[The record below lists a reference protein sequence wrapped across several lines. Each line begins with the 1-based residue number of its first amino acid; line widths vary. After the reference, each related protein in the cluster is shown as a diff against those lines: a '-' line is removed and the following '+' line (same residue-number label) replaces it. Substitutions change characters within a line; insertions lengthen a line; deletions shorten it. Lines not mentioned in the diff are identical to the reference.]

1 MSAPRSPASLDALGL
16 SHQPRKRFGQNF
28 LHDAGVIGQI
38 VDAIAPNPDDLLLEI
53 GPGMGALTEPLL
65 DSVKRLTVV
74 ELDTD
79 LADSLRI
86 RIGANSH
93 TGLTIVKANALQV
106 DYRALYCDMAAAA
119 GLEPTKQDKK
129 LRVVG
134 NLPYNISTP
143 LLFYLIGFADV
154 IDDMHFMLQKEV
166 VERITAAPDSA
177 EYGRLSV
184 MMQYYCDTEYLLT
197 VPNGAFRPAP
207 KVTSAVFRLR
217 PYRDKPLVAR
227 DEALFAHVVREAFNH
242 RRKSLRAIFKKPAN
256 LPSVSEAQ
264 LEQIGLAPMARP
276 ENLNVADFVQ
286 LSDAMAELA

>member
-93 TGLTIVKANALQV
+93 TGLTIVRANALQV
-106 DYRALYCDMAAAA
+106 DYRALYRDMAAAA

-184 MMQYYCDTEYLLT
+184 MIQYYCDTEYLLT

-256 LPSVSEAQ
+256 LPNVSEAQ

-286 LSDAMAELA
+286 LSDAIAELA

>member
-93 TGLTIVKANALQV
+93 TGLTIVRANALQV
-106 DYRALYCDMAAAA
+106 DYRALYRDMAAAA
-119 GLEPTKQDKK
+119 GLEPTRQDKK

-184 MMQYYCDTEYLLT
+184 MIQYYCDTEYLLT

-256 LPSVSEAQ
+256 LPNVSEAQ

-276 ENLNVADFVQ
+276 ENLSVADFVQ

>member
-106 DYRALYCDMAAAA
+106 DYRALYRDMAAAA

-217 PYRDKPLVAR
+217 PYRDKPLIAR

-256 LPSVSEAQ
+256 LPSVSETQ

-286 LSDAMAELA
+286 LSDAIAELA

>member
-65 DSVKRLTVV
+65 DGVKRLTVV

-106 DYRALYCDMAAAA
+106 DYRALYRDMAAAA

-217 PYRDKPLVAR
+217 PYRDKPLIAR

-256 LPSVSEAQ
+256 LPSVSETQ

-286 LSDAMAELA
+286 LSDAIAELA

>member
-28 LHDAGVIGQI
+28 LHDAGVIEQI

-65 DSVKRLTVV
+65 DGVKRLTVV

-106 DYRALYCDMAAAA
+106 DYRALYRDMAAAA

-217 PYRDKPLVAR
+217 PYRDKPLIAR

-256 LPSVSEAQ
+256 LPSVSETQ

>member
-106 DYRALYCDMAAAA
+106 DYRALYRDMAAAA

-184 MMQYYCDTEYLLT
+184 MIQYYCDTEYLLT
-197 VPNGAFRPAP
+197 VPN
-207 KVTSAVFRLR
+207 L
-217 PYRDKPLVAR
+217 
-227 DEALFAHVVREAFNH
+227 
-242 RRKSLRAIFKKPAN
+242 SLIH
-256 LPSVSEAQ
+256 
-264 LEQIGLAPMARP
+264 I
-276 ENLNVADFVQ
+276 
-286 LSDAMAELA
+286 